1 MLNPENRTKA
11 LKTNA
16 TKPCTSILL
25 VSFKLIILSAHTA
38 DIKNTSHET
47 FKRFIA
53 VLHINASSL
62 A

>member
-1 MLNPENRTKA
+1 MINPEKA

-16 TKPCTSILL
+16 TKPCTSILP
-25 VSFKLIILSAHTA
+25 VSSKIIILSGRTA